1 MKLLE
6 LLERPLNQARALHIY
21 KSLSAA
27 LLIRMRTATFGELRE
42 IKIVVAHAR
51 HGGVTTT

>member
-21 KSLSAA
+21 TSLSAA